1 MPAVVDHDSRRQEI
15 ASAIGRLVA
24 REGIQAVTIR
34 AAAKEA
40 GYSAAVIGHYFHGKD
55 DLMNFTYLSARD
67 RTQLR
72 VERARLAGKSVF
84 DCLQEC
90 LPITDSQRNDWT
102 VWFGLWGMAGGS
114 SALQAERR
122 RGLTEADSLF
132 TQVLKSAQ
140 ERGEVKP
147 ELDCVRAAQRL
158 LMVVNGIAT
167 LWVQM
172 PERWPASAQ
181 LTMLRAEIETLVV

>member
-1 MPAVVDHDSRRQEI
+1 MPAVVDHDARRQEI
-15 ASAIGRLVA
+15 ATAIGRLVA
-24 REGIQAVTIR
+24 REGLQAVTVR

-84 DCLQEC
+84 ECLQEC
-90 LPITDSQRNDWT
+90 LPITDSRRNDWT

-132 TQVLKSAQ
+132 TQVLTSAQ
-140 ERGEVKP
+140 ERGEIRAG
-147 ELDCVRAAQRL
+147 LDCAHAAQRL

-172 PERWPASAQ
+172 PEQWPPSAQ
-181 LTMLRAEIETLVV
+181 LDMLKAEIEPLLV